1 MSDARD
7 QQETP
12 TTASTSEAKKSGLEY
27 PGAVP
32 ASAEDLPVITQDDI
46 DAKGKDAGEKGA
58 GKGGSSADSGNPL
71 TGGFGAIR
79 QVRAASKRHASAR
92 EQVKSLKT
100 ELEKSQKTLDHRNQ
114 VESNYQKIVSEQS
127 RQLDMQGQ
135 AVTRA
140 ESVISE
146 QGAQKSELEKSLAQ
160 MKNDHEEQLRPYREL
175 MESTKGRADD
185 AAKTLADAKRQVK
198 TADQQLS
205 DATKRREQNVASANR
220 SVDNSQE
227 RLRKA
232 EAELDAL
239 RSDDG
244 ASPAVVQKKQS
255 DIVAERAHLDAARA
269 ELDRATSEGKSLVDS
284 AQTNLFAQRHALETA
299 ETAADVAKREADE
312 RREEYERLYN
322 KAMAEEK
329 GVSDEIAKRDRAM
342 TTADKE
348 LKDAQSKIDEAQRLL
363 DEANDIHSTPEVTAD
378 LAASIQQ
385 GRQELQ
391 KRMKNAQRLARDEK
405 HLRETTRKQRFLFIG
420 AIVLAVL
427 IVAFVVWFVLRT
439 S

>member
-1 MSDARD
+1 MPDARD
-7 QQETP
+7 KQETQ
-12 TTASTSEAKKSGLEY
+12 TTANPDEESKSGLEY
-27 PGAVP
+27 PDAVP
-32 ASAEDLPVITQDDI
+32 AGAEDLPVITKGDL
-46 DAKGKDAGEKGA
+46 DAKGKDGAEKNGKSGAAG
-58 GKGGSSADSGNPL
+58 DSGNPL

-79 QVRAASKRHASAR
+79 QVRAASKRHADAR
-92 EQVKSLKT
+92 EKVKSLKS
-100 ELEKSQKTLDHRNQ
+100 ELEKSQKTLDHRNK
-114 VESNYQKIVSEQS
+114 VEANYQKIVGEQS
-127 RQLDMQGQ
+127 KQLDMQGQ
-135 AVTRA
+135 AVARA
-140 ESVISE
+140 ESVINE

-160 MKNDHEEQLRPYREL
+160 MKNEHEEQLRPYREL

-185 AAKTLADAKRQVK
+185 AAKTLADAKRQAK
-198 TADQQLS
+198 AADQQLG
-205 DATKRREQNVASANR
+205 DATKRREQSVTSASR

-269 ELDRATSEGKSLVDS
+269 ELERATKEGKDLVDG
-284 AQTNLFAQRHALETA
+284 AQANLFAQRHALETA

-342 TTADKE
+342 TA
-348 LKDAQSKIDEAQRLL
+348 
-363 DEANDIHSTPEVTAD
+363 
-378 LAASIQQ
+378 
-385 GRQELQ
+385 
-391 KRMKNAQRLARDEK
+391 
-405 HLRETTRKQRFLFIG
+405 
-420 AIVLAVL
+420 
-427 IVAFVVWFVLRT
+427 
-439 S
+439 

>member
-1 MSDARD
+1 MPDARD
-7 QQETP
+7 QQETQ
-12 TTASTSEAKKSGLEY
+12 TTQNPGGEPESGLEY

-32 ASAEDLPVITQDDI
+32 AGAEDLPVITQGDLDAEGENGS
-46 DAKGKDAGEKGA
+46 AKGARGSGRGE
-58 GKGGSSADSGNPL
+58 SANPL
-71 TGGFGAIR
+71 AGGFGAIR
-79 QVRAASKRHASAR
+79 EVRAASKRHASAR
-92 EQVKSLKT
+92 EKVKSLKS
-100 ELEKSQKTLDHRNQ
+100 ELEKSQKTLDHRNK
-114 VESNYQKIVSEQS
+114 VEANYQKIVSEQS
-127 RQLDMQGQ
+127 RQLDVQGQ
-135 AVTRA
+135 AAARA
-140 ESVISE
+140 ESVMDE
-146 QGAQKSELEKSLAQ
+146 QGAQRSELEKSLAQ
-160 MKNDHEEQLRPYREL
+160 MKAEHEDQLRPYREL

-185 AAKTLADAKRQVK
+185 AAKALADARRQAK
-198 TADQQLS
+198 AADQQLS
-205 DATKRREQNVASANR
+205 DATKRREQSVASANR

-244 ASPAVVQKKQS
+244 ASTAVVQKKQS
-255 DIVAERAHLDAARA
+255 DIVAEKAHLDAARA
-269 ELDRATSEGKSLVDS
+269 ELTRATSEGKSLVDS
-284 AQTNLFAQRHALETA
+284 AQSNLFAQRHALETA

-329 GVSDEIAKRDRAM
+329 GVSDEIAKRDRAISA
-342 TTADKE
+342 ADKE
-348 LKDAQSKIDEAQRLL
+348 RADAQSKVAEAQRLL
-363 DEANDIHSTPEVTAD
+363 DEANDIHATPEVTAD

-391 KRMKNAQRLARDEK
+391 DRMKNAQRLARDEK
-405 HLRETTRKQRFLFIG
+405 HLRESTRKQRFLFIG

-427 IVAFVVWFVLRT
+427 IVALVVWFVLRT